1 MAQKKT
7 KGIVLSRN
15 ISGEADYVCS
25 ILTEDCGKEKFIF
38 KGLKK
43 SLKRPK
49 SASEPG
55 TFLDIVYYSRDSLS
69 INTVSEFSIFFDNSE
84 FRKNEK
90 TISSLYY
97 IVDLIDST
105 TATSDASASL
115 YSLVA
120 SGLYSLSKTQY
131 HLHFLIFFML
141 RYLMLQGILP
151 ELKACSW
158 CGSSKGEEFF
168 LNRANLKL
176 SCPTCL
182 CDDNSI
188 SGKAISFLQQSLDK
202 KFANIKASEFH
213 SAEIMPLFD
222 TLHNYIESYF
232 GTKLKSY
239 KIIRQYLAADIF

>member
-15 ISGEADYVCS
+15 ISGEADYICS
-25 ILTEDCGKEKFIF
+25 ILTEDLGKEKFIF

-55 TFLDIVYYSRDSLS
+55 TFLDLVYYSRDSLS
-69 INTVSEFSIFFDNSE
+69 INTVSEFSIFFDNSQ

-105 TATSDASASL
+105 TATSDANTSL
-115 YSLVA
+115 YNLVA
-120 SGLYSLSKTQY
+120 YGLYTLSKTEN
-131 HLHFLIFFML
+131 HLHFLIFFMV
-141 RYLMLQGILP
+141 RYLMIQGILP
-151 ELKACSW
+151 ELRACSW
-158 CGSSKGEEFF
+158 CGASTDEEFF

-176 SCPTCL
+176 SCTKCL

-188 SGKAISFLQQSLDK
+188 SGKAVIFLQQALDK
-202 KFANIKASEFH
+202 KFVNIKISQFQNG
-213 SAEIMPLFD
+213 EIIPLFD
-222 TLHNYIESYF
+222 SLHNYIESYF

-239 KIIRQYLAADIF
+239 KIIRQYLATDIY